1 MIKRL
6 IRTLRLEEGKLYGT
20 VGDQRIALACCE
32 PRVEIYEHR
41 QDIPVV
47 NRHSYGVKKIHAAI
61 VLCPTPE
68 TTRIVDAEYL
78 SRVSRF
84 ELSADIQRQDG
95 IFEALRLDLEPTEID
110 LDGDWTFELSGSSE
124 LIKRLLSI

>member
-6 IRTLRLEEGKLYGT
+6 VKTLRLEDGKLYGT
-20 VGDQRIALACCE
+20 VGDQRVTLAYCE

-41 QDIPVV
+41 QDIPVM
-47 NRHSYGVKKIHAAI
+47 NKRSYGVKKMHAAI

-68 TTRIVDAEYL
+68 TTRAVDAEYL

-95 IFEALRLDLEPTEID
+95 IFETLRLDLEPTEID
-110 LDGDWTFELSGSSE
+110 LDGDWEFELIGSPE
-124 LIKRLLSI
+124 LIKKLCVI